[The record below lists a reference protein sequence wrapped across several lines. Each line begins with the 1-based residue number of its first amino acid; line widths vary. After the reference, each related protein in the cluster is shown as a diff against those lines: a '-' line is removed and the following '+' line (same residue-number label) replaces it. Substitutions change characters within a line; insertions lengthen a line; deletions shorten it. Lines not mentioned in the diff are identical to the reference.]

1 MELMVGLTI
10 GLLVVI
16 GAIGSLV
23 FSQTTTT
30 VLADTSRLQQN
41 ADAIFSN
48 IGHHLMQA
56 GAVNIEWN
64 EETNAGVRFSESYT
78 GLSTATT
85 GLAGQ
90 MLSIHGI
97 DGTSN
102 SPDTLRVSY
111 QDNMLGPSSTTINTT
126 ADTQRFGIRDCLGNR
141 PAVPFFNIDNEF
153 SITGTNLMCRGS
165 SAAPNNAL
173 AIADGI
179 EDFQVWYGI
188 QTRDVADTLQYL
200 FYTANSVPSWTNIHA
215 VRVCLVLRG
224 DSQGNPTTGT
234 AFKNCNGQDMKDS
247 NGKSITEDGRL
258 RRVYQRTF
266 ALRNALL

>member
-41 ADAIFSN
+41 ADAILSN
-48 IGHHLMQA
+48 MGYHLTQA

-64 EETNAGVRFSESYT
+64 GGTNAGVRFNESYT
-78 GLSTATT
+78 GLSAATT

-90 MLSIHGI
+90 MLSIHGEN
-97 DGTSN
+97 GNSN

-111 QDNMLGPSSTTINTT
+111 QDNILSTSSA
-126 ADTQRFGIRDCLGNR
+126 ADTIRFGIRDCLGNR
-141 PAVPFFNIDNEF
+141 PAVPFLNIDNEYF
-153 SITGTNLMCRGS
+153 ITGTNLMCRGS

-173 AIADGI
+173 AIADGV

-188 QTRDVADTLQYL
+188 QTRDAADTLQYL

-224 DSQGNPTTGT
+224 DSQSNPTRGT
-234 AFKNCNGQDMKDS
+234 SFKNCNGQEMIDS
-247 NGKSITEDGRL
+247 TGKSITEDGRL